1 VTDLQYTS
9 ATPLGAPDAGVVMG
23 KPPDDTPVEA
33 IKGRRSLL
41 DYVGPVAVFGLF
53 IAFWYFMSYVGIHGI
68 LGKPKFLIPPPH
80 SVVHDSFFVWHNLH
94 PILNALWL
102 STKVAL
108 LGLLISITLGMALA
122 VVMSQARW
130 IERAFWPYLIAL
142 QAVPILALVPL
153 IGTILGYD
161 FRSRVLVCVII
172 SLFPIITNT
181 LFGLLSAD
189 RSQHELFTLH
199 GAGRLT
205 RLRKLQFPAALPA
218 IFTGFR
224 ISAGLSV
231 IGSVVG
237 DVFFQRGE
245 QGIGSLIKVYG
256 ARLNNTEMFGALIL
270 TVALGV
276 AVFGFFGWLSHLCI
290 GKWHESTRQSS

>member
-1 VTDLQYTS
+1 MTTLQVG
-9 ATPLGAPDAGVVMG
+9 TPGSGVVTG
-23 KPPDDTPVEA
+23 KPPDDAPVEA
-33 IKGRRSLL
+33 IKGRRSAL

-53 IAFWYFMSYVGIHGI
+53 IAFWYFMSYVGIHEI
-68 LGKPKFLIPPPH
+68 MSKPKFLVPPPH
-80 SVVHDSFFVWHNLH
+80 RVVHDSFFVWRNLH
-94 PILNALWL
+94 PILDALWL
-102 STKVAL
+102 STRVAL
-108 LGLLISITLGMALA
+108 IGLGISIVLGMALA
-122 VVMSQARW
+122 IVMSQARW

-142 QAVPILALVPL
+142 QAIPILAIVPI
-153 IGTILGYD
+153 IGVILGYD

-199 GAGRLT
+199 GAGRIT

-224 ISAGLSV
+224 ISAGLAV

-237 DVFFQRGE
+237 DIFFQRGE
-245 QGIGSLIKVYG
+245 RGIGQLIQVYG
-256 ARLNNTEMFGALIL
+256 ARLNYPTMFGALIV
-270 TVALGV
+270 TVALGIT
-276 AVFGFFGWLSHLCI
+276 VFGCFGWLSQRFI
-290 GKWHESTRQSS
+290 GKWHESTRQSA

>member
-1 VTDLQYTS
+1 VTTLQVG
-9 ATPLGAPDAGVVMG
+9 TPGTGVVTG
-23 KPPDDTPVEA
+23 NPPDDAPVEA
-33 IKGRRSLL
+33 TRQRRSFL
-41 DYVGPVAVFGLF
+41 DFIGPITVFGLF
-53 IAFWYFMSYVGIHGI
+53 IAFWYFMHYVGIRGI
-68 LGKPKFLIPPPH
+68 LGKPKFLVPPPH
-80 SVVHDSFFVWHNLH
+80 SVVHDSFFVWRTFHD
-94 PILNALWL
+94 ILDALWQ

-108 LGLLISITLGMALA
+108 IGLLISILLGVALA

-153 IGTILGYD
+153 IGTILGYE
-161 FRSRVLVCVII
+161 FTSRVLVCVII

-231 IGSVVG
+231 IGAVVA
-237 DVFFQRGE
+237 DIFFQRGPR
-245 QGIGSLIKVYG
+245 GIGQLIRVYS
-256 ARLNNTEMFGALIL
+256 ARLNNTEMFGALIV

-276 AVFGFFGWLSHLCI
+276 VVFGLFGWLSQLCI
-290 GKWHESTRQSS
+290 GKWHESTRQSP

>member
-1 VTDLQYTS
+1 MTTLQVG
-9 ATPLGAPDAGVVMG
+9 TPGSGVVTG
-23 KPPDDTPVEA
+23 KPPDDAPVEA
-33 IKGRRSLL
+33 VKGKRSYL
-41 DYVGPVAVFGLF
+41 DYIGPLAVFGLF
-53 IAFWYFMSYVGIHGI
+53 IAFWYFMSYVGIQGI
-68 LGKPKFLIPPPH
+68 FGKPRFLIPPPH
-80 SVVHDSFFVWHNLH
+80 SVVHDSFFMWRNLH

-108 LGLLISITLGMALA
+108 IGLAISIGLGMALA
-122 VVMSQARW
+122 IVMSQARW

-153 IGTILGYD
+153 IGSIIGFD

-199 GAGRLT
+199 GAGRIT

-224 ISAGLSV
+224 ISAGLAV

-256 ARLNNTEMFGALIL
+256 ARLNNTEMFGALIV

-276 AVFGFFGWLSHLCI
+276 TVFGFFGWLSQRVI
-290 GKWHESTRQSS
+290 GKWHESTRQST

>member
-1 VTDLQYTS
+1 MTTLQVGTPGSVVT
-9 ATPLGAPDAGVVMG
+9 G
-23 KPPDDTPVEA
+23 KPPDDAPVEA
-33 IKGRRSLL
+33 IRGRRSFL

-68 LGKPKFLIPPPH
+68 MGKPKFLVPPPH
-80 SVVHDSFFVWHNLH
+80 RVVHDSFFIWHNFH

-108 LGLLISITLGMALA
+108 IGLGISIVLGMALA
-122 VVMSQARW
+122 IVMSQARW

-142 QAVPILALVPL
+142 QAVPILAIVPI
-153 IGTILGYD
+153 IGVILGYD

-181 LFGLLSAD
+181 LFGLLSAE

-199 GAGRLT
+199 GAGRIT
-205 RLRKLQFPAALPA
+205 RLRKLQLPAALPA

-224 ISAGLSV
+224 ISAGLAV

-237 DVFFQRGE
+237 DIFFQRGE
-245 QGIGSLIKVYG
+245 QGIGQLIKVYG
-256 ARLNNTEMFGALIL
+256 ARLNYTTMFGALIV

-276 AVFGFFGWLSHLCI
+276 TVFGFFGWLSQRFI
-290 GKWHESTRQSS
+290 GKWHESTRQSA

>member
-1 VTDLQYTS
+1 MTTLQVG
-9 ATPLGAPDAGVVMG
+9 TPGSGVVTG
-23 KPPDDTPVEA
+23 KPPDDAPVEA
-33 IKGRRSLL
+33 IKGRRSPL
-41 DYVGPVAVFGLF
+41 DYIGPVAVFGLF

-68 LGKPKFLIPPPH
+68 MGKPKFLVPPPH
-80 SVVHDSFFVWHNLH
+80 RVVHDSFFVWHNFH

-108 LGLLISITLGMALA
+108 IGLGISIVLGMALA
-122 VVMSQARW
+122 IVMSQARW

-142 QAVPILALVPL
+142 QAVPILAIVPI
-153 IGTILGYD
+153 IGVILGYD

-199 GAGRLT
+199 GAGRIT
-205 RLRKLQFPAALPA
+205 RLRKLQLPAALPA

-224 ISAGLSV
+224 ISAGLAV

-237 DVFFQRGE
+237 DIFFQRGE
-245 QGIGSLIKVYG
+245 QGIGQLIKVYG
-256 ARLNNTEMFGALIL
+256 ARLNYTTMFGALIV

-276 AVFGFFGWLSHLCI
+276 TVFGFFGWLSQRFI
-290 GKWHESTRQSS
+290 GKWHESTRQSA

>member
-1 VTDLQYTS
+1 VTILQVG
-9 ATPLGAPDAGVVMG
+9 TPGSGVVTG
-23 KPPDDTPVEA
+23 KPPDDAPVEA
-33 IKGRRSLL
+33 IKGRRSFL

-68 LGKPKFLIPPPH
+68 MGKPKFLVPPPH
-80 SVVHDSFFVWHNLH
+80 RVVHDSFFIWHNFH

-108 LGLLISITLGMALA
+108 IGLGISIVLGMALA
-122 VVMSQARW
+122 IVMSQARW

-142 QAVPILALVPL
+142 QAVPILAIVPI
-153 IGTILGYD
+153 IGVILGYD

-199 GAGRLT
+199 GAGRIT
-205 RLRKLQFPAALPA
+205 RLRKLQLPAALPA

-224 ISAGLSV
+224 ISAGLAV

-237 DVFFQRGE
+237 DIFFQRGE
-245 QGIGSLIKVYG
+245 QGIGQLIKVYG
-256 ARLNNTEMFGALIL
+256 ARLNYTTMFGALIV
-270 TVALGV
+270 TVGLGV
-276 AVFGFFGWLSHLCI
+276 TVFGFFGWLSQRFI
-290 GKWHESTRQSS
+290 GKWHESTRQSA